1 MPELLYQIVG
11 KGYLKANISGFARVN
26 ITYRARKPTILTQII
41 RNMLMR
47 RSSAIF

>member
-1 MPELLYQIVG
+1 MLYQIVG

-26 ITYRARKPTILTQII
+26 ITYRARKPTILTKIT

-47 RSSAIF
+47 GSPAIF